1 MFKRKL
7 TINDFPL
14 IVINLIPLYGV
25 WFEGWDASR
34 IFLVYCLETVIIGLV
49 NVLRMA
55 GVTLFYR
62 SKDKW
67 HNNGSFT
74 MQSGWFFI
82 FFFIVHYGFFVFI
95 QTQIFF
101 SVSGI
106 GDDTGFA
113 TYTKIP
119 QLLGPEGR
127 LLLFIFIAAYCWQMV
142 KGFYSGEYR
151 EMSLMR
157 MMFEPYVR
165 IFVQQLVV
173 ILGSMFL
180 SFGLGRIFIVIL
192 VATKLAADLY
202 INTGSLIKK
211 EEEKLERQENG

>member
-82 FFFIVHYGFFVFI
+82 FFFIVHYGFFVFV

-101 SVSGI
+101 GVSGI
-106 GDDTGFA
+106 DNDIGFA
-113 TYTKIP
+113 VYRKLP

-142 KGFYSGEYR
+142 KGFYSGEYK

-157 MMFEPYVR
+157 MMFQPYAR
-165 IFVQQLVV
+165 IFVQQVIV
-173 ILGSMFL
+173 ILGGIFL
-180 SFGLGRIFIVIL
+180 GFGAGKIFIVIL
-192 VATKLAADLY
+192 VAVKLWADLY
-202 INTGSLIKK
+202 LDPDRLLRQAEINKK
-211 EEEKLERQENG
+211 